1 MAFDELQIAPLLPV
15 MFTVLEPWVKVLVF
29 ALELLNATAVRVKP
43 LRLKVPAESIAVP
56 ELAAISSIVI
66 SLLFKVNDPLGQLT
80 LNCERVKV
88 TPAVL
93 RVLAN
98 PCP

>member
-1 MAFDELQIAPLLPV
+1 
-15 MFTVLEPWVKVLVF
+15 MFIVPEPWVRVLVV
-29 ALELLNATAVRVKP
+29 ALELLNATAVRLKP

-56 ELAAISSIVI
+56 ELVAVSSIVV
-66 SLLFKVNDPLGQLT
+66 LLAKVNDPLGQLT
-80 LNCERVKV
+80 LNCERAKV

-98 PCP
+98 PCPTN

>member
-1 MAFDELQIAPLLPV
+1 MPVFQTVPLVPV
-15 MFTVLEPWVKVLVF
+15 MVIVPEPWVMVLVF
-29 ALELLNATAVRVKP
+29 ELELLNATAVRLKP
-43 LRLKVPAESIAVP
+43 LRLKVPAVSIAVP
-56 ELAAISSIVI
+56 EVEAVSSIVA
-66 SLLFKVNDPLGQLT
+66 LLSNVNDPVGQLT
-80 LNCERVKV
+80 LNCERAKV